1 MRKLNFLKA
10 IIDFTWIM
18 SMITVPVVIFFVGIL
33 FYTNESFG
41 MPIHIN
47 GNKIS
52 VVETKDKIIVV
63 LLLCSYL
70 LLLYGL
76 FLFKKVLFAFQRRI
90 VFHEENCLNFNKIGK
105 TLIIA
110 ALISGIPIFINTIYE
125 KEIKLELGLNGFI
138 LMIALGLFF
147 MILSEL
153 FQIAK
158 KQKEEN
164 ELTI

>member
-76 FLFKKVLFAFQRRI
+76 FLFKKVLFAFQRRK
-90 VFHEENCLNFNKIGK
+90 VFHEENCLNFNKIGII
-105 TLIIA
+105 LIIS
-110 ALISGIPIFINTIYE
+110 ALISGIPMFLYKFYQ
-125 KEIKLELGLNGFI
+125 KEFELEIGLNGYI

>member
-1 MRKLNFLKA
+1 MRRLNFLKA

-18 SMITVPVVIFFVGIL
+18 SMITVPVVIFFIGIL
-33 FYTNESFG
+33 IFNREQIDF
-41 MPIHIN
+41 PFQIN
-47 GNKIS
+47 GNEIN
-52 VVETKDKIIVV
+52 VIALKDKIIAV

-70 LLLYGL
+70 FLLYGL
-76 FLFKKVLFAFQRRI
+76 FLFKKILFAFQRRK
-90 VFHEENCLNFNKIGK
+90 VFHEENCLNFNKIGI

-110 ALISGIPIFINTIYE
+110 ALISGIPMFINTIYE
-125 KEIKLELGLNGFI
+125 GEIKLELGLNGFI

>member
-18 SMITVPVVIFFVGIL
+18 SMITVPAVLFFVGIL
-33 FYTNESFG
+33 IYSDEPFDF
-41 MPIHIN
+41 PLQIN
-47 GNKIS
+47 GNQINII
-52 VVETKDKIIVV
+52 EAKDKLILI
-63 LLLCSYL
+63 LLVCSYL

-90 VFHEENCLNFNKIGK
+90 VFHEENCLHFNKIGK
-105 TLIIA
+105 TLILS
-110 ALISGIPIFINTIYE
+110 ALISGIPMIIYTIYE
-125 KEIKLELGLNGFI
+125 KEVKLELGLNGFI

>member
-18 SMITVPVVIFFVGIL
+18 SMITVPVAVCFVGIL

-41 MPIHIN
+41 MPLYIN

-52 VVETKDKIIVV
+52 MIESKDKIIVV

-76 FLFKKVLFAFQRRI
+76 FLFKRILFAFQRRR
-90 VFHEENCLNFNKIGK
+90 VFHEENCLNFNKIGII
-105 TLIIA
+105 LIIS
-110 ALISGIPIFINTIYE
+110 ALISGIPMFLYKFYQ
-125 KEIKLELGLNGFI
+125 KEFELEFGLNGFI

>member
-10 IIDFTWIM
+10 IIDFVWIM
-18 SMITVPVVIFFVGIL
+18 SMITVPAVIFFVGIVV
-33 FYTNESFG
+33 FNRESIDIPFQ
-41 MPIHIN
+41 IN
-47 GNKIS
+47 GNELTVI
-52 VVETKDKIIVV
+52 ELKDRIIVV

-76 FLFKKVLFAFQRRI
+76 FLFKKILFSFQRKR
-90 VFHEENCLNFNKIGK
+90 VFHEENCLNFNKIGIV
-105 TLIIA
+105 LIIS
-110 ALISGIPIFINTIYE
+110 ALTSGVPMFINTIYE
-125 KEIKLELGLNGFI
+125 REIKLELGLNGFI